1 MKLVKCITKRESIP
15 TQIEEDKIYYLDETS
30 LYVDLDGDEYAKI
43 YKDKWKK
50 QFVGNMLT
58 KHFCEPIFCN
68 WARISYGK
76 VAAKEDLK

>member
-58 KHFCEPIFCN
+58 KHFCERIFCN
-68 WARISYGK
+68 
-76 VAAKEDLK
+76 